1 LAVGVLALTMPLT
14 TAISAAVHC
23 RLARYRSYR
32 RSAEH
37 PAAADAAGIAGSGGG
52 GEGSSNGASTPY
64 AYRLAAVA
72 ASDWAAAAGGPRICA
87 CGSVTAGP
95 DGLISAAKPC
105 GRAVGCKDCTTT
117 VVG

>member
-1 LAVGVLALTMPLT
+1 VLALTMPLT

-52 GEGSSNGASTPY
+52 GEGSSKGASTPY
-64 AYRLAAVA
+64 AYRLAAA
-72 ASDWAAAAGGPRICA
+72 ASDSAAAVAAAAGGPRICA